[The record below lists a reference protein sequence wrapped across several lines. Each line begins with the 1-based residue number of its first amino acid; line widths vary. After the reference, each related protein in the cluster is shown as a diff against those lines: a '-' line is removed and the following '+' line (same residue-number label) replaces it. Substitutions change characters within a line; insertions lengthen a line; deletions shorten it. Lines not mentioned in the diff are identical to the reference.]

1 MVERIYDK
9 SEFLD
14 KVGLSG
20 DALDAFIKAQV
31 LRPAGRVDG
40 ETPYFDEQGEEAAEA
55 IVKLLEIGYSVEEVI
70 RIRRK
75 VGLPRK
81 GAVRSAQGK
90 PLLTV
95 GELAKRIGS
104 NARTIK
110 HWEEKG
116 IIEPE
121 VYSPGGYRMYS
132 EVYVKLC
139 RLIQDLQLFGY
150 SLDEIK
156 VVADLFRDFLAVK
169 KSPGDFT
176 PDVIVE
182 KARVMKEQVTQL
194 KEKMDLFEKGI
205 ERWRSLLKQKQRELT
220 SMTAKVQKQKQ
231 KRKGGK
237 KAEKAGSSA
246 GKSRKAAGRKDKK
259 ASPKKEKGS
268 EKEKGSK

>member
-9 SEFLD
+9 SEFLE
-14 KVGLSG
+14 KVGLAG

-31 LRPAGRVDG
+31 LKPAGRVDG
-40 ETPYFDEQGEEAAEA
+40 ETPYFDEQGVEAAGA

-81 GAVRSAQGK
+81 GAVRSVHGK

-132 EVYVKLC
+132 KVYVQLC

-156 VVADLFRDFLAVK
+156 VVADLFREFLAVK

-176 PDVIVE
+176 PEVIVE

-194 KEKMDLFEKGI
+194 KNKMDLFEQGI
-205 ERWRSLLKQKQRELT
+205 ERWRGLLKQKQRELA
-220 SMTAKVQKQKQ
+220 SMTAKVQKQK
-231 KRKGGK
+231 RKGGK
-237 KAEKAGSSA
+237 DADKAGAA
-246 GKSRKAAGRKDKK
+246 GKPRKKERPRKKK
-259 ASPKKEKGS
+259 AKPEDRQSTPKEQKGS
-268 EKEKGSK
+268 